1 MITPQT
7 KQLKLAKTLGLNV
20 PLYFKREDLHPLLS
34 HKGRSL
40 PLMIDTH
47 LKNKAKTFVVS
58 SSGNA
63 AIASALYLKKLNQ
76 KRKEKITLQIFV
88 GEKIDSAKFKKLK
101 KLTDKNITLAQVKN
115 PKQTAFQLQK
125 NNKATWLRQSTDDTA
140 LTGYENL
147 ATELSKIKNL
157 SAVFVPTSSGTTAL
171 GLINGFKKLKQKVQV
186 HVVQTSAVHPI
197 AENFSPMRSCYTEK
211 ESLATAIVD
220 KVALRK
226 LPLIKAI
233 KETGGS
239 GWVANNQEIESTIK
253 LVNKNEKIKLSTNS
267 ALAVVGLEQALKNN
281 WKFDG
286 PIVCVITGQ

>member
-7 KQLKLAKTLGLNV
+7 KQLKLAKTLGLGV

-47 LKNKAKTFVVS
+47 LKNKTKNFVVS

-63 AIASALYLKKLNQ
+63 AIASALYLKKLN
-76 KRKEKITLQIFV
+76 KKHKEKITLQIFV
-88 GEKIDSAKFKKLK
+88 GEKIDPVKFKKLK
-101 KLTDKNITLAQVKN
+101 NLTNKNIILTQLKN

-125 NNKATWLRQSTDDTA
+125 NNQAIWLRQSTDDTA
-140 LTGYENL
+140 LIGYEKL

-186 HVVQTSAVHPI
+186 HIVQTSAVHPI
-197 AENFSPMRSCYTEK
+197 AENFSPMCVCYTEK

-226 LPLIKAI
+226 LPLIKAV
-233 KETGGS
+233 KETKGK
-239 GWVANNQEIESTIK
+239 GWIANNHEIESTIP
-253 LVNKNEKIKLSTNS
+253 LVQKTEKIKLSANG
-267 ALAVVGLEQALKNN
+267 ALAVVGLEQALRGN
-281 WKFDG
+281 WKFSG
-286 PIVCVITGQ
+286 PVVCIITGQ

>member
-7 KQLKLAKTLGLNV
+7 KQLKLAKTLGLGV

-40 PLMIDTH
+40 PLMIDIH
-47 LKNKAKTFVVS
+47 LKNKATNFVVS

-76 KRKEKITLQIFV
+76 KRKEKTTLQIFV
-88 GEKIDSAKFKKLK
+88 GEKIDPGKFKKLK
-101 KLTDKNITLAQVKN
+101 KLADKNIILTQLKN
-115 PKQTAFQLQK
+115 PKQAAFQLQK
-125 NNKATWLRQSTDDTA
+125 NNQAIWLRQSTDDTA
-140 LTGYENL
+140 LIGYEDM
-147 ATELSKIKNL
+147 AKELIKIKNL

-171 GLINGFKKLKQKVQV
+171 GLINGFKKLKQKIQV
-186 HVVQTSAVHPI
+186 HIVQTSAVHPI
-197 AENFSPMRSCYTEK
+197 AENFSPMRACYTEK

-220 KVALRK
+220 KLALRK
-226 LPLIKAI
+226 LPLIKAV

-239 GWVANNQEIESTIK
+239 GWIASNQEIESAIK
-253 LVNKNEKIKLSTNS
+253 LVNKTEKIKLSPNS

-281 WKFDG
+281 WKFNG
-286 PIVCVITGQ
+286 PIACIITGQ